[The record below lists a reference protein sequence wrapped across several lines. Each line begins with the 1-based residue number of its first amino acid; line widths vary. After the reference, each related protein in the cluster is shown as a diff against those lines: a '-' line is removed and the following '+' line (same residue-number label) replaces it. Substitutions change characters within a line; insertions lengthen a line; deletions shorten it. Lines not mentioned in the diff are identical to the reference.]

1 MGKIGGES
9 MIFEYIKFKNY
20 RPYYGEQTM
29 YFRNKNKNQNNF
41 SIHKKN
47 IVLIGGLNGHGKT
60 SLINAIFIC
69 FYGRRKFKQKEYD
82 ELMRNAVNKKH
93 LSEGGKEGSIELAF
107 TDETGSYAIEVT
119 FNHRELKETRRV
131 YELNGDL
138 KKTREIATTEQ
149 AFYDF
154 IDQRIPID
162 VSQFFIFDAEKIRDL
177 VGEQERSETIRAIQ
191 KVVSLELYN
200 QLLKDLDHISR
211 ELTSDLRKQVK
222 DDDIKNLFDRLE
234 EINEKLDRFESEEK
248 QVDEKLAI
256 LNEEEVNLQRKRRE
270 MISHSS
276 ATKQQLNR
284 WIGEYEEKLKQ
295 HKDFFKKFKEK
306 DLQQLILLPAIRV
319 LKQNIKREK
328 EYLEAKF
335 REKLQFIDYDNFIV
349 KLLEIDTDPP
359 LTEKQKIQIKMN
371 GRDVWAK
378 LNNIQRNVL
387 KEKIQVI
394 HDLSNKDY
402 QTLINYPE
410 ARSRDIK
417 PVIEEMKK
425 AEEMLRKYQ
434 SQLGDAPDEIDTTEI
449 DEKIKVCNQK
459 LGELRVRKKQL
470 FSLTRKLRDE
480 RSRIQREITEKERV
494 KNELGPIEQKIDL
507 ITRLR
512 NATQEFIDQVTL
524 LKAKQLKL
532 AVETIIEQMFRKNE
546 FGEVKFHPEKFTLT
560 IYNQEG
566 KEIDLMSRSEGEK
579 QLIALA
585 MIWALTKVSG
595 TQIPFVI
602 DTPLARLD
610 SIHRS
615 NLVHHYFTKLSDQV
629 IILSTD
635 TEITQDFYE
644 ELFPFIEKSYLLT
657 FDEQEKYTKIEEGY
671 FFEKVTNPWLA

>member
-1 MGKIGGES
+1 

-20 RPYYGEQTM
+20 RPYYGEQIL
-29 YFRNKNKNQNNF
+29 YFRDKNKKDF

-60 SLINAIFIC
+60 SLINSIFIC
-69 FYGRRKFKQKEYD
+69 FYGRRKFKPKEYA

-93 LSEGGKEGSIELAF
+93 IAEGGNEGSVELAF
-107 TDETGSYAIEVT
+107 TDETGTYAIEVT
-119 FNHRELKETRRV
+119 FNHAQLTETRRV
-131 YELNGDL
+131 YELNEDL
-138 KKTREIATTEQ
+138 QRVREIVTTEQ

-154 IDQRIPID
+154 IDQRIPMD

-177 VGEQERSETIRAIQ
+177 VGEQDRAETIHAIQ

-200 QLLKDLDHISR
+200 QLLKDLDHISN
-211 ELTSDLRKQVK
+211 ELTRDLRKQVK
-222 DDDIKNLFDRLE
+222 DADIEALLDRLE
-234 EINEKLDRFESEEK
+234 EINEKLDQYEEEENQVNEQVAILSEKESE
-248 QVDEKLAI
+248 
-256 LNEEEVNLQRKRRE
+256 LQRERRQF
-270 MISHSS
+270 ISHSS
-276 ATKQQLNR
+276 ATKQQLSR

-295 HKDFFKKFKEK
+295 YKSFFKKFKEK
-306 DLQQLILLPAIRV
+306 DLQQLVLLPAIRK

-328 EYLEAKF
+328 EYLEAKY
-335 REKLQFIDYDNFIV
+335 REELKFTPYDNFIV
-349 KLLEIDTDPP
+349 KLLDITVDPP
-359 LTEKQKIQIKMN
+359 LTEKQKIQLKLKGKEI
-371 GRDVWAK
+371 WAQ

-387 KEKIQVI
+387 KEEVKVI

-402 QTLINYPE
+402 QTLANYPE
-410 ARSRDIK
+410 AKSRNIK
-417 PVIEEMKK
+417 PIIEEMQK

-434 SQLGDAPDEIDTTEI
+434 AQLDDAPDEIDTSEI
-449 DEKIKVCNQK
+449 DEKIKECNQQ
-459 LGELRVRKKQL
+459 LGELRARRKQL
-470 FSLTRKLRDE
+470 FTLIRQLRDE
-480 RSRIQREITEKERV
+480 HARIQREITEKERV
-494 KNELGPIEQKIDL
+494 KSELGPIEEKISL
-507 ITRLR
+507 INRLR
-512 NATQEFIDQVTL
+512 DATQEFIDQVTL
-524 LKAKQLKL
+524 LKARQLKL
-532 AVETIIEQMFRKNE
+532 EVETIIEQMFRKNE
-546 FGEVKFHPEKFTLT
+546 FGEVTFHPEKFTLT

-610 SIHRS
+610 SIHRA

-635 TEITQDFYE
+635 TEITKDFYE
-644 ELFPFIEKSYLLT
+644 ELAPFIEKSYLLT

>member
-1 MGKIGGES
+1 
-9 MIFEYIKFKNY
+9 MIFEYIRFKNY

-29 YFRNKNKNQNNF
+29 YFRDKNEEQSSS

-47 IVLIGGLNGHGKT
+47 IILIGGLNGHGKT
-60 SLINAIFIC
+60 SLINSIFIC

-131 YELNGDL
+131 YELNGEL
-138 KKTREIATTEQ
+138 KKVREIATTEQ
-149 AFYDF
+149 AFYEF
-154 IDQRIPID
+154 VDQRIPMD

-177 VGEQERSETIRAIQ
+177 VGEQEQSETIRAIQ
-191 KVVSLELYN
+191 RVVSLELYN

-211 ELTSDLRKQVK
+211 ELTNDLKKQVK
-222 DDDIKNLFDRLE
+222 DEDIKDLFGRLE
-234 EINEKLDRFESEEK
+234 EINEKLDRFENDEK
-248 QVDEKLAI
+248 QVNEQLVA
-256 LNEEEVNLQRKRRE
+256 LSEEELALQRERRQ
-270 MISHSS
+270 MISSSS

-284 WIGEYEEKLKQ
+284 WIGEYEQKLKH
-295 HKDFFKKFKEK
+295 HKDFLKKFKEK
-306 DLQQLILLPAIRV
+306 DLQQLILLPAIRD
-319 LKQNIKREK
+319 LKQKLKREK
-328 EYLEAKF
+328 EYLEAKY
-335 REKLQFIDYDNFIV
+335 REELQFVDYDNFIV
-349 KLLEIDTDPP
+349 KLLEVKTDPP
-359 LTEKQKIQIKMN
+359 LTEKQKIHLKMN
-371 GRDVWAK
+371 GREIWAR

-387 KEKIQVI
+387 KEQVQVI
-394 HDLSNKDY
+394 HDVSNKDY

-417 PVIEEMKK
+417 SEIEQMKK
-425 AEEMLRKYQ
+425 AEEMLRRYQ
-434 SQLGDAPDEIDTTEI
+434 SQLEDAPDEIDTSEI
-449 DEKIKVCNQK
+449 DEKIKMCNRR
-459 LGELRVRKKQL
+459 LGELRAAKKQL
-470 FSLTRKLRDE
+470 YTLIRKLRDE
-480 RSRIQREITEKERV
+480 RSRIQSEITKKEQEKN
-494 KNELGPIEQKIDL
+494 KLGPIEQKIDL
-507 ITRLR
+507 TNRLR
-512 NATQEFIDQVTL
+512 DAIQEFIDRVTL

-532 AVETIIEQMFRKNE
+532 AVEAIIEQMFRKNE
-546 FGEVKFHPEKFTLT
+546 FGKVEFHPEKFTLK
-560 IYNQEG
+560 IYDQEG
-566 KEIDLMSRSEGEK
+566 KEVDLMSRSEGEK

-585 MIWALTKVSG
+585 MIWALTKVSE

-615 NLVHHYFTKLSDQV
+615 NLVNYYFTKLSDQV

-644 ELFPFIEKSYLLT
+644 ELSPFIKKSYLLT

-671 FFEKVTNPWLA
+671 FFKKVTDPWLA